1 MLLEDV
7 FPLPLVDD
15 FLILANATLPAMVLV
30 FNGVGLCTSWLDR
43 IKTGSGRDP

>member
-15 FLILANATLPAMVLV
+15 ILFLANATLPAMVLV
-30 FNGVGLCTSWLDR
+30 FNGVGLVGQDKDW
-43 IKTGSGRDP
+43 IW